1 MYSMSIVIEA
11 VLNGVL
17 TGSIYALIALG
28 LTLVYG
34 VLHIINFSH
43 GAMLAASM
51 FLVLSLNQHFNLD
64 PYIQL
69 PIIVPAL
76 FIVGYVIQRFLIG
89 PGSHGR
95 DENILIITLGLSIV
109 IENVLLA
116 IFRSDVR
123 SLNSDYSFDVFEL
136 GPFIFSQARVF
147 GLFASV
153 LTAALLWVFLAKTNT
168 GKAIRAVSKEKLG
181 ASLVGI
187 NVKHIYAVTFGIGC
201 ACLAVSASLLLPT
214 FYVYPSIGSAFVLV
228 AFTVVVLGGM
238 GSIVGALVGGIF
250 IGIVESL
257 CGLFLGESLGQIGIF
272 ITFILVLLFKPTGFF
287 GAKA

>member
-43 GAMLAASM
+43 GAILAASM

-123 SLNSDYSFDVFEL
+123 SLSSDYSFDVFEF

-181 ASLVGI
+181 ASLVGV

>member
-11 VLNGVL
+11 ILNGVL

-123 SLNSDYSFDVFEL
+123 SLSSDYSFDVFEF

-181 ASLVGI
+181 ASLVGV

-238 GSIVGALVGGIF
+238 GSIVGALVGGVF

>member
-123 SLNSDYSFDVFEL
+123 SLNSDYSFDVFEF